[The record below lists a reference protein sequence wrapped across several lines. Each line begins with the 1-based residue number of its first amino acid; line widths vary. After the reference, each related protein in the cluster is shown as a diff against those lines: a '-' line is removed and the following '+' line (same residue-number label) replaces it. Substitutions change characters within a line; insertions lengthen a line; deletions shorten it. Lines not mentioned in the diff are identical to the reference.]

1 VDWNLRTCARRGHI
15 TYTPDEPQLRQVLE
29 AATPLGAAWR
39 CLRCG
44 DYVLGP
50 PHGAGPAEDA
60 PLVPRGKVLRDAV
73 ILRLLAVERFGRGL
87 LIALGAYGVWRFRS
101 AQAGL
106 RDVFEKDLPLVR
118 PLADQ
123 FGIDLDQSTVVRW
136 LRDAFT
142 LPSSTLRL
150 VAIGLAGYALLQMVE
165 GVGLWL
171 LKRWGEYFAAVATSI
186 FLPLEVYE
194 LTERITWLRIAAL
207 IVNLGAVVY
216 LVYSKRLF
224 GVRGGGKAFEAERH
238 QASLLE
244 VETSAHLVPG
254 TPATADPATPDPASA
269 DPAGQHPAS
278 QEPAGQ
284 EPAGPEPAGQEPRV
298 RS

>member
-1 VDWNLRTCARRGHI
+1 VDWNLRTCARRGHVS
-15 TYTPDEPQLRQVLE
+15 YAPDEPELREVLQ
-29 AATPLGAAWR
+29 ARTPLGEAWR

-50 PHGAGPAEDA
+50 PHGHGPAENA

-73 ILRLLAVERFGRGL
+73 ILRLLAVERIGRGL

-101 AQAGL
+101 AQTGL
-106 RDVFEKDLPLVR
+106 RNVFERDLPLIR

-123 FGIDLDQSTVVRW
+123 LGIDLDQSTVVRW

-142 LPSSTLRL
+142 LQASTLTW
-150 VAIGLAGYALLQMVE
+150 VAVGLAGYALLQLVE

-171 LKRWGEYFAAVATSI
+171 LKRWGEYFAAVATSV

-194 LTERITWLRIAAL
+194 LTEKVTWLRVSAL
-207 IVNLGAVVY
+207 IVNLAAVAY

-224 GVRGGGKAFEAERH
+224 GVRGGRAAFEAERH
-238 QASLLE
+238 EASLLE
-244 VETSAHLVPG
+244 VETSAHREP
-254 TPATADPATPDPASA
+254 TR
-269 DPAGQHPAS
+269 AGA
-278 QEPAGQ
+278 
-284 EPAGPEPAGQEPRV
+284 V
-298 RS
+298 RSAGEGGE

>member
-15 TYTPDEPQLRQVLE
+15 TYAPDEPELREVLL
-29 AATPLGAAWR
+29 ATTPLGEAWR

-50 PHGAGPAEDA
+50 PHGDGPAENA

-73 ILRLLAVERFGRGL
+73 ILRLLAVERIGRGL

-106 RDVFEKDLPLVR
+106 RDVFEKDLPLIR

-123 FGIDLDQSTVVRW
+123 LGIDLDQSTVVRW

-142 LPSSTLRL
+142 LGTSTLTW
-150 VAIGLAGYALLQMVE
+150 VAAGLAGYAALQLVE

-171 LKRWGEYFAAVATSI
+171 LKRWGEYFAAVATSV

-194 LTERITWLRIAAL
+194 LTERITWLRVSAFIINLAAVAYL
-207 IVNLGAVVY
+207 I
-216 LVYSKRLF
+216 YSKRLF
-224 GVRGGGKAFEAERH
+224 GIRGGRAAYEAERH
-238 QASLLE
+238 EASLLE
-244 VETSAHLVPG
+244 VETSAHL
-254 TPATADPATPDPASA
+254 
-269 DPAGQHPAS
+269 
-278 QEPAGQ
+278 EPS
-284 EPAGPEPAGQEPRV
+284 PTR
-298 RS
+298 

>member
-15 TYTPDEPQLRQVLE
+15 TYIPDEPDLRQVLQ
-29 AATPLGAAWR
+29 AATPLGEAWR

-44 DYVLGP
+44 DYVLGEA
-50 PHGAGPAEDA
+50 HGGGAAEDA

-73 ILRLLAVERFGRGL
+73 LLRLLAVERIGRGL

-106 RDVFEKDLPLVR
+106 RDVFERDLPLVR

-123 FGIDLDQSTVVRW
+123 LGIDLDQSTVVRW

-142 LPSSTLRL
+142 LRTSTLTW
-150 VAIGLAGYALLQMVE
+150 VAVGLAGYALLQLVE

-171 LKRWGEYFAAVATSI
+171 LKRWGEYFAAVATSV

-194 LTERITWLRIAAL
+194 LTERVTWLRVGAL
-207 IVNLGAVVY
+207 IVNLAAVAY

-244 VETSAHLVPG
+244 VETSARRPHAERERPPG
-254 TPATADPATPDPASA
+254 PQPAAD
-269 DPAGQHPAS
+269 GQHRAPTHT
-278 QEPAGQ
+278 P
-284 EPAGPEPAGQEPRV
+284 
-298 RS
+298 

>member
-15 TYTPDEPQLRQVLE
+15 TYVPDEPDLRQVLQ
-29 AATPLGAAWR
+29 AATPLGEAWR

-50 PHGAGPAEDA
+50 AHGHGPAQNA
-60 PLVPRGKVLRDAV
+60 PLVPRGRVLRDAV
-73 ILRLLAVERFGRGL
+73 ILRLLAVERIGRGL

-106 RDVFEKDLPLVR
+106 RDVFERDLPLVR
-118 PLADQ
+118 PLTDQ
-123 FGIDLDQSTVVRW
+123 LGIDLDQSTVVRW

-142 LPSSTLRL
+142 LRTSTLTW
-150 VAIGLAGYALLQMVE
+150 VAVGLAGYAALQLVE

-194 LTERITWLRIAAL
+194 LTERITWLRVSAL
-207 IVNLGAVVY
+207 IVNLAAVVY
-216 LVYSKRLF
+216 LIYSKRLF
-224 GVRGGGKAFEAERH
+224 GIRGGRAAYEAERH
-238 QASLLE
+238 EASLLE
-244 VETSAHLVPG
+244 VEVSAHKPRAPG
-254 TPATADPATPDPASA
+254 QPATVSSRSSA
-269 DPAGQHPAS
+269 A
-278 QEPAGQ
+278 
-284 EPAGPEPAGQEPRV
+284 R
-298 RS
+298 